1 MCVFFTT
8 YRSTALFDEHGAWQR
23 HFFGFDGRKIDV
35 VGFEAGAYYNLLSQ
49 RDVLVNV
56 RFDGLVLP
64 NGTAVALTRE
74 AAVQMGTTKVHVLL
88 IVQRSLPG
96 AGTCNT
102 TSRCVLTFPMYTTHT
117 RSAHGS
123 AGGRRPCVDHFRSA
137 RVGSHHAPRV

>member
-1 MCVFFTT
+1 M
-8 YRSTALFDEHGAWQR
+8 LFNEHGAWQR

-49 RDVLVNV
+49 RDVQVNV

-74 AAVQMGTTKVHVLL
+74 AAVQMGTVKVHAIL

-96 AGTCNT
+96 AG
-102 TSRCVLTFPMYTTHT
+102 RY
-117 RSAHGS
+117 
-123 AGGRRPCVDHFRSA
+123 
-137 RVGSHHAPRV
+137 RVV